1 MVEIRRLE
9 PREVEDLLR
18 LWREAGLP
26 HKPRGRD
33 SPEMLRKQMRENP
46 EGFIGAYD
54 GDKLV
59 GAVIATYDGRK
70 GWINRLAV
78 HPAYRRRG
86 VATAL
91 VRAAEDV
98 LIKKGALV
106 ISALILEDNTPSLNL
121 FKKLG
126 YQVGRGVVYVRKAI
140 RPDA

>member
-9 PREVEDLLR
+9 PERVEDLLR
-18 LWREAGLP
+18 LWREADLP

-33 SPEMLRKQMRENP
+33 SPKMLRRQMEENP

-54 GDKLV
+54 GDRLV

-91 VRAAEDV
+91 VKAAEEV
-98 LIKKGALV
+98 LIRKGALV
-106 ISALILEDNTPSLNL
+106 IAALILEDNKPSLNL

-126 YQVGRGVVYVRKAI
+126 YEVGRGVVYVRKAL
-140 RPDA
+140 RPEA

>member
-9 PREVEDLLR
+9 PERVEDLLR

-33 SPEMLRKQMRENP
+33 SPEMLRRQMEENP

-54 GDKLV
+54 GDRLV

-91 VRAAEDV
+91 VKAAEEV
-98 LIKKGALV
+98 LIRKGALV
-106 ISALILEDNTPSLNL
+106 IAALILEDNKPSLNL

-126 YQVGRGVVYVRKAI
+126 YEVGRGVVYVRKAL
-140 RPDA
+140 RPEA